1 MSLSCLASLIV
12 GREFYKGKHGVTGSG
27 HSGIPDLGDHID
39 NTLDDF
45 GDKSKIPENA
55 ITFSI
60 FLLGA
65 KTKSCL
71 LILTDTYWL
80 QTRRDLREQ
89 TKEQSLQQW
98 LENGSVIHRSN
109 RAFCC
114 EVGIGDCIIDQT
126 LCDSTESHPFAC
138 VNYPISHLI
147 TDILSKTWRKLSH
160 KRESFYFGERGWKKN
175 WYEAN
180 KTCYSLPVKST
191 LLQSIRDSE
200 EYSAFK
206 YFYDSALEARSFWM
220 NLFQDGDSLKW
231 LSSPEEGPTFVDWR
245 KDTDFYMKRSAGILT
260 GIGSFSWS
268 LEDPSSE
275 HEIICETQDLK
286 ESHDTAV
293 YVRTSV
299 QSTLYGDPTIDLYCE
314 QSGWYKASSFKWF
327 IDGAEIYGVYIS
339 THLILNS
346 RQGPEPQIISQ
357 FQGYYYCSVDLDN
370 TSKPIFSS
378 KLLIRYPGV
387 HTFILHMRSEI
398 PENSNCSDLVFL
410 ELPFIGEFNKYLQAN
425 YQIGSRLFLKKVN
438 CSG

>member
-1 MSLSCLASLIV
+1 
-12 GREFYKGKHGVTGSG
+12 
-27 HSGIPDLGDHID
+27 
-39 NTLDDF
+39 
-45 GDKSKIPENA
+45 
-55 ITFSI
+55 
-60 FLLGA
+60 
-65 KTKSCL
+65 
-71 LILTDTYWL
+71 
-80 QTRRDLREQ
+80 
-89 TKEQSLQQW
+89 
-98 LENGSVIHRSN
+98 
-109 RAFCC
+109 
-114 EVGIGDCIIDQT
+114 
-126 LCDSTESHPFAC
+126 
-138 VNYPISHLI
+138 
-147 TDILSKTWRKLSH
+147 DILSKTWRKLSH

-206 YFYDSALEARSFWM
+206 YFYDSALGARSFWM

-286 ESHDTAV
+286 ES
-293 YVRTSV
+293 R
-299 QSTLYGDPTIDLYCE
+299 
-314 QSGWYKASSFKWF
+314 
-327 IDGAEIYGVYIS
+327 
-339 THLILNS
+339 
-346 RQGPEPQIISQ
+346 
-357 FQGYYYCSVDLDN
+357 
-370 TSKPIFSS
+370 
-378 KLLIRYPGV
+378 V